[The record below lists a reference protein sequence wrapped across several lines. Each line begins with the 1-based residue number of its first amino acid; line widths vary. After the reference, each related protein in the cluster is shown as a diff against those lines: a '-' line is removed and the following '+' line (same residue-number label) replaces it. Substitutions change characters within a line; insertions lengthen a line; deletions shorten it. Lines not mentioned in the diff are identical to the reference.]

1 MVNIQQYIKSNRIS
15 FHLFSHSQTS
25 KYSSMKSQIVDVST
39 FATRTSLALNFL
51 RSMIRK
57 TSPVQFKYL
66 LHQNP
71 LITMA

>member
-1 MVNIQQYIKSNRIS
+1 MVNNHKYIKPNRIS
-15 FHLFSHSQTS
+15 SHLFSQSQTS

-57 TSPVQFKYL
+57 TSQVQLKYL

-71 LITMA
+71 LTTMA

>member
-1 MVNIQQYIKSNRIS
+1 MVNIHKYIKSNRIS
-15 FHLFSHSQTS
+15 SHLFSQSQTS

-57 TSPVQFKYL
+57 TSQVQLKYL

-71 LITMA
+71 LTTMA